1 MAWSPEWPG
10 RVKGKPWTVAH
21 FKRWTSQA
29 VYEDEMPHDLED
41 WQVDVFKDFL
51 AGFEEVWLVIPQGN
65 SKTTFLSLFGL
76 YHLDNTRSP
85 WVPVGASSRDQAEIL
100 FGQALGFV
108 ERTRTCVHYGEAVV
122 SHRCDVCGRPT
133 WEWDRNENDEAPFKT
148 AGTRQI
154 KHAYNGG
161 RGMKVY
167 AADSDTADGVIP
179 TLSML
184 DEGHRMKDLSL
195 YRTWH
200 GKRRKRRS
208 QTGMIST
215 AGVPGSDFEM
225 TRDAMRDAA
234 IDVKRRGRCYGRY
247 ATETTVL
254 HEFAV
259 PTVDLVRDIAVVK
272 EANPL
277 STIRRSDLAA
287 ALASPTLDFGEDWL
301 RLTCNIPARSSK
313 AAVNEL
319 DWLRARPKDAAS
331 RIIPKGA
338 RVAVGAD
345 FAWILDTTSL
355 VPFWVRDSR
364 FRLLGPA
371 SILVPPR
378 DGNMLDV
385 QIVKD
390 AFLEINERNP
400 ITLVVMDKSKAE
412 DTAQWL
418 VDELGVEVVDRTQGN
433 ADAVEDYDAFMK
445 GLREGWL
452 KQSGDKGLTTH
463 VMNAIAAKRPGDKYR
478 FDRITPSRAKAKQDG
493 RVIDALS
500 AAAMVNQV
508 IDAGMGNVDAVPLVA
523 VGRR

>member
-1 MAWSPEWPG
+1 
-10 RVKGKPWTVAH
+10 
-21 FKRWTSQA
+21 
-29 VYEDEMPHDLED
+29 
-41 WQVDVFKDFL
+41 
-51 AGFEEVWLVIPQGN
+51 
-65 SKTTFLSLFGL
+65 
-76 YHLDNTRSP
+76 
-85 WVPVGASSRDQAEIL
+85 
-100 FGQALGFV
+100 
-108 ERTRTCVHYGEAVV
+108 
-122 SHRCDVCGRPT
+122 
-133 WEWDRNENDEAPFKT
+133 
-148 AGTRQI
+148 
-154 KHAYNGG
+154 
-161 RGMKVY
+161 MKVY

-179 TLSML
+179 TLSLL

-225 TRDAMRDAA
+225 TRDALRDSATD
-234 IDVKRRGRCYGRY
+234 ITRRGECYGRY

-259 PTVDLVRDIAVVK
+259 PSMDMVRDIDIVK
-272 EANPL
+272 AANPL
-277 STIRRSDLAA
+277 STIRKSDLRA

-319 DWLRARPKDAAS
+319 DWLRARPRDPAE
-331 RIIPKGA
+331 RIIPEGVP
-338 RVAVGAD
+338 VAVGAD
-345 FAWILDTTSL
+345 FAWILDTTAII
-355 VPFWVRDSR
+355 PFWVRDPR

-371 SILVPPR
+371 EILVPPR
-378 DGNMLDV
+378 DGNMLPV
-385 QIVKD
+385 QDVKD
-390 AFLEINERNP
+390 AFLRVNKRNP
-400 ITLVVMDKSKAE
+400 IRLVVMDKSKAE

-418 VDELGVEVVDRTQGN
+418 VDELGVEVVDRTQAN
-433 ADAVEDYDAFMK
+433 ADAIEDYDAFMK

-452 KQSGDKGLTTH
+452 KHCGDKGLTTH

-478 FDRITPSRAKAKQDG
+478 FDRPTPSRAKAKQDF

-508 IDAGMGNVDAVPLVA
+508 IDAELGTPQAVPLVA
-523 VGRR
+523 VGR